1 MKYALAGLGF
11 INGDINYNKNIIIDT
26 IKKCSDN
33 TDMIIFGESFLQG
46 FDSLDF
52 RSDEDFNIAIKVD
65 SPIIQEICKYC
76 HQFNTGVSFGFYEK
90 DKSNIFSSQITIDK
104 NGNIVDIYKRVSSTW
119 KEEYANENYREGN
132 GFHCF
137 DLEGQKIVVAL
148 CGDLWFDENVKA
160 INELNPDILFWPV
173 YTDYNYEEWNNKEKF
188 EYAKQAKKVN
198 AKILYVNSYCL
209 DRSEDAGAAKAGAVL
224 FINGKIEKE
233 ASSGKEDILF
243 LDI

>member
-52 RSDEDFNIAIKVD
+52 RSDEDFNIAIEKD
-65 SPIIQEICKYC
+65 SAIIQEICKYC
-76 HQFNTGVSFGFYEK
+76 HQYNTGVSFGFYEK
-90 DKSNIFSSQITIDK
+90 DKSKIFSSQITIDK

-132 GFHCF
+132 GFHYF

-160 INELNPDILFWPV
+160 INELNSDLVFWSV
-173 YTDYNYEEWNNKEKF
+173 YTDYNYEEWNKKEKF

-209 DRSEDAGAAKAGAVL
+209 DKSEDTEAVKAGAVL
-224 FINGKIEKE
+224 FIDGKIEKE
-233 ASSGKEDILF
+233 VPSGKENILF
-243 LDI
+243 IDI